1 MKRDYPEHDSATVGR
16 AEAVLT
22 GEHGVQL
29 ESETFLLKDKREAHF
44 S

>member
-1 MKRDYPEHDSATVGR
+1 MNELLLSIEMVD
-16 AEAVLT
+16 T

-29 ESETFLLKDKREAHF
+29 ESVTFLLKDKREAHF